1 MLNIDKLKQM
11 FGTAWAIDTVVM
23 KSIPFS
29 RMMRNI
35 KSFCYLTKNLFFLWF
50 ETNLNCQSPK
60 SSAATFLRC
69 GGKYYM
75 GFCWKFSY
83 LCGSGTIFG
92 NPLKFD
98 EVNAVNLIAFI
109 LMEHC

>member
-35 KSFCYLTKNLFFLWF
+35 KSFCYLTKNLFFL
-50 ETNLNCQSPK
+50 
-60 SSAATFLRC
+60 
-69 GGKYYM
+69 
-75 GFCWKFSY
+75 
-83 LCGSGTIFG
+83 
-92 NPLKFD
+92 
-98 EVNAVNLIAFI
+98 
-109 LMEHC
+109 